1 MNEIA
6 RINTTELN
14 RAGFSEDL
22 MARYIA
28 YLDRSPK
35 TVQSYTRALKP
46 FFTYLAENGITAPTR
61 DDVLAYKTQLK
72 EGHKPST
79 VQLYI
84 VAVRLFFRWTEQEGI
99 YKNVADHISG
109 AKLDREHKKDYLTK
123 EQLKIIMDNMG
134 RTSSKDKRDY
144 AIFCLMLT
152 GGLRTIEVIRANIE
166 DLTTLGGNT
175 IIYLQGKG
183 KEEKAEYVKVQGH
196 TEKALREYIA
206 TREDI
211 TPGAPLFTST
221 SNNNTGGRLTTKTIS
236 GIIKESFLLAGYNS
250 DRLTAHSL
258 RHTAVTLSL
267 LAGNTLQE
275 VQQFARHSNIA
286 TTQIYAHNLD
296 RANSQCEASI
306 ERAVF
311 M

>member
-152 GGLRTIEVIRANIE
+152 
-166 DLTTLGGNT
+166 
-175 IIYLQGKG
+175 
-183 KEEKAEYVKVQGH
+183 
-196 TEKALREYIA
+196 
-206 TREDI
+206 
-211 TPGAPLFTST
+211 
-221 SNNNTGGRLTTKTIS
+221 
-236 GIIKESFLLAGYNS
+236 
-250 DRLTAHSL
+250 
-258 RHTAVTLSL
+258 LSL
-267 LAGNTLQE
+267 IHISEPT
-275 VQQFARHSNIA
+275 RP
-286 TTQIYAHNLD
+286 Y
-296 RANSQCEASI
+296 
-306 ERAVF
+306 
-311 M
+311 